1 MVQTRVRSDCVPC
14 ILLILVQVQTKLAI
28 YVSCIR
34 SSVATC
40 RLGLWAPLVTRN
52 LYYDFFIL
60 FFVTEDFWFIDCFG
74 VVYQIN

>member
-28 YVSCIR
+28 LCRAYE
-34 SSVATC
+34 VATC
-40 RLGLWAPLVTRN
+40 SLGLWAPLVTRN
-52 LYYDFFIL
+52 FYYDFFIL